1 MTLAFEV
8 IGVIVLAAALRAPL
22 PTPAFPLTSAIAA
35 FAVAVGGVSFWLNGY
50 SSARSLLDGHA
61 SDLQLTRG
69 QANAAGGGIFPA
81 DEGFLAWA
89 DARLPRKA
97 RVFLECTGHC
107 PGEWVTF
114 RLSPRVFVSS
124 PKQAEYAL
132 FYDIDPKSVSYTR
145 GKPVAVFTPAD
156 VSRDEN
162 FAAGQEAIVTL
173 RP

>member
-8 IGVIVLAAALRAPL
+8 IGVVVLAAALRALL
-22 PTPAFPLTSAIAA
+22 PTPSIPLTTAIAA
-35 FAVAVGGVSFWLNGY
+35 FAIAVGGASFWLNGY
-50 SSARSLLDGHA
+50 SSARSLLDEHA
-61 SDLQLTRG
+61 SDRQLTRG

-89 DARLPRKA
+89 DALLPRKA

-124 PKQAEYAL
+124 PEQAEYAL
-132 FYDIDPKSVSYTR
+132 FYDIDPKSVPYTR
-145 GKPVAVFTPAD
+145 GKPIAIFTPQD
-156 VSRDEN
+156 ISRDVN
-162 FAAGQEAIVTL
+162 FVAGQEAIVTL

>member
-1 MTLAFEV
+1 MTLAWEV
-8 IGVIVLAAALRAPL
+8 IGVIVLAAALRALL
-22 PTPAFPLTSAIAA
+22 PTPSIPLVTVIAA
-35 FAVAVGGVSFWLNGY
+35 FAVAVGGASFWLDGY
-50 SSARSLLDGHA
+50 SSARSLLNEHA

-89 DARLPRKA
+89 DAHLPRNA

-124 PKQAEYAL
+124 PIQAEYAL
-132 FYDIDPKSVSYTR
+132 FYDIDPKSAPYTR
-145 GKPVAVFTPAD
+145 GKPVAVFTPQD
-156 VSRDEN
+156 ISRDAN
-162 FAAGQEAIVTL
+162 FAPGQEAIVTL